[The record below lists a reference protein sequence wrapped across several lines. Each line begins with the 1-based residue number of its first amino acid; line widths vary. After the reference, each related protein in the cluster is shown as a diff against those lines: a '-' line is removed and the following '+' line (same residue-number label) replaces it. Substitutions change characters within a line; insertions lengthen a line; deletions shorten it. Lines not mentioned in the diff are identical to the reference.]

1 MRAAAKFELT
11 RQEKDMI
18 GASANRA
25 ALFAI
30 VWLASLQAGVASA
43 RPVEQEHFG
52 QTLEGW
58 PVEQYVLTNNKGASV
73 RLINYGAIVTNL
85 FVPDKNGKM
94 EDVVLGFDDV
104 KQYQESG
111 PFIGCIAGR
120 YANRIANGTFT
131 IDGARDKAIY
141 YEVVFK

>member
-1 MRAAAKFELT
+1 
-11 RQEKDMI
+11 MI
-18 GASANRA
+18 GALAKRA
-25 ALFAI
+25 ALLGI

-43 RPVEQEHFG
+43 RPVEQKEFG

-58 PVEQYVLTNNKGASV
+58 KVTQYILTNKSGASV

-85 FVPDKNGKM
+85 FVPDKSGKM
-94 EDVVLGFDDV
+94 GDVVLGFDDV
-104 KQYQESG
+104 TQYQESG

-131 IDGARDKAIY
+131 IDGVGYA
-141 YEVVFK
+141 V